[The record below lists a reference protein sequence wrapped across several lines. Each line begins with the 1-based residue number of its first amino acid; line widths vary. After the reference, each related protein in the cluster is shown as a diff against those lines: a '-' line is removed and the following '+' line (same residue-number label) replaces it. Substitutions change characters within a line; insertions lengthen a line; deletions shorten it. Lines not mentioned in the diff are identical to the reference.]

1 MERYKE
7 DQERIEEI
15 NEKAADEHSNLN
27 PKEKREKIEE
37 IIEEAKQLRKKENYD
52 EGIEK
57 LVDGLKYG
65 VEKSRIY
72 YRLGNTYYDAG
83 ELDRAEYAY
92 NRAIEEKENHVNA
105 HHNLAVIYKEQGKIA
120 KSVKQR
126 KKAKKIEMKNPPDVD
141 LDEEE
146 RKSVKKFALK
156 SFLYLIG
163 IVAAV
168 GALVFL
174 IIKLI

>member
-65 VEKSRIY
+65 VEKSRI
-72 YRLGNTYYDAG
+72 
-83 ELDRAEYAY
+83 
-92 NRAIEEKENHVNA
+92 
-105 HHNLAVIYKEQGKIA
+105 Q
-120 KSVKQR
+120 
-126 KKAKKIEMKNPPDVD
+126 
-141 LDEEE
+141 
-146 RKSVKKFALK
+146 
-156 SFLYLIG
+156 
-163 IVAAV
+163 
-168 GALVFL
+168 
-174 IIKLI
+174 